1 MRIGAISVTMQVIF
15 AALVVILVLTV
26 IWSSLVV
33 PSVISYG
40 NEHATLIAQSLAT
53 SINSLSNEEEGYVT
67 RDLGLLWN
75 VKVFHKGSD
84 AYMHVSGQGYESGNI
99 ILIGDADDFS
109 ATNIDSI
116 TVLKE
121 PGKVIRLISDT
132 GTQDSSPGDESGSE
146 GTG

>member
-1 MRIGAISVTMQVIF
+1 MRGVVISTMMQVIF
-15 AALVVILVLTV
+15 AALVVILVITV
-26 IWSSLVV
+26 VWGSLVV

-53 SINSLSNEEEGYVT
+53 SISVLSYEEEGYVS

-75 VKVFHKGSD
+75 VKVFHKGTD
-84 AYMHVSGQGYESGNI
+84 AYIYVSGQGYESGNI
-99 ILIGDADDFS
+99 ILIGDAEDFS

-121 PGKVIRLISDT
+121 KDKRIRLIA
-132 GTQDSSPGDESGSE
+132 GEPGIKEE
-146 GTG
+146 